1 MPKFSDMIRLIDALN
16 LMRDVDGDG
25 NPVPFSVQYVTHN
38 RQSKIGGEL
47 IDIPK
52 AVVCVTVR
60 KGKIVYDTRPKT
72 AVKRNPNHHQ
82 NSTRNFNI
90 VGTDQIRKCNIRLI
104 TKFNGQKVVW

>member
-16 LMRDVDGDG
+16 LMRDVDDDG

-38 RQSKIGGEL
+38 RRSKMGGEL

-52 AVVCVTVR
+52 AVVCVTMR
-60 KGKIVYDTRPKT
+60 KGKIVYDIRPKT
-72 AVKRNPNHHQ
+72 VVKRNPNHHQ
-82 NSTRNFNI
+82 NNTRNFNI